1 MVRPGAQV
9 ASGDALL
16 ELHHRGGRGLETAL
30 ALCQRAAAIG
40 DEPPLRRQTVLDEV
54 R

>member
-1 MVRPGAQV
+1 
-9 ASGDALL
+9 
-16 ELHHRGGRGLETAL
+16 L